1 MKWDSSKPWIFTVVR
16 NGFQVLNSK
25 QIVTMADYTFNYS
38 LLFIN
43 HRLINLSVDCP
54 WDLSPQGW
62 FPVPILAAAEEL
74 FSSCLLTRGQ
84 EQVCL
89 GEALACSC
97 CHLKRQHVRPR
108 SVASVSPEPTSPP
121 RLPRPGA
128 AQGLSFLVL
137 HTVTLLPHVALSF
150 LFHKLLPTQNIGRQL
165 E

>member
-62 FPVPILAAAEEL
+62 FPVPTPGSLAAAEEL

-84 EQVCL
+84 GQVCL

-97 CHLKRQHVRPR
+97 WSPAETARETQESGLSDPRANLASQAVPPWSCPGTVVPSVAHWLCFLVWR
-108 SVASVSPEPTSPP
+108 SVFHF
-121 RLPRPGA
+121 R
-128 AQGLSFLVL
+128 SFY
-137 HTVTLLPHVALSF
+137 
-150 LFHKLLPTQNIGRQL
+150 QL
-165 E
+165 RK